1 MTGFVVLGPQRRPTL
16 DRVVGSLG
24 IEGPIATVTAGWRE
38 REPDDAELDALIG
51 GRGANLRLYARWID
65 VLERDSELAAAERE
79 HRTAV
84 DQLQELYLVQ
94 LDAVLRAL
102 AEVRRRGTDGVRD
115 DVLADAEEAVRLVD
129 QRHLERVRAERERFA
144 DAWHPAD
151 RLAVIEHRAA
161 VRHVMERVACLVVA
175 GGHVGVLLHVLRLFG
190 VDALLPPT
198 VVAWSAGAMAL
209 TERVVLF
216 HHMGSGNP
224 EFAEYGLGALP
235 GCVLLPHARR
245 RLPVD
250 DTERM
255 AELAARVAPSRC
267 VVLDD
272 GVRVDIGA
280 DGALPPGARVVTPE
294 GKVGTVDGP

>member
-1 MTGFVVLGPQRRPTL
+1 VRRFVVLGPQRRPTL
-16 DRVVGSLG
+16 DRVIRTLD

-38 REPDDAELDALIG
+38 REPDDAELDGYLG
-51 GRGANLRLYARWID
+51 GRGANLRLYARWLD
-65 VLERDSELAAAERE
+65 VLERDPELADAERE
-79 HRTAV
+79 HRTVV

-102 AEVRRRGTDGVRD
+102 AEVRRRGTEGVRD
-115 DVLADAEEAVRLVD
+115 GVLADAEESVRLVD

-144 DAWHPAD
+144 QVWRPAE
-151 RLAVIEHRAA
+151 RAAVAEHCAA
-161 VRHVMERVACLVVA
+161 VRHVLERVGCLVVA
-175 GGHVGVLLHVLRLFG
+175 GGHVGVLLHRLRLFG

-209 TERVVLF
+209 TERIVLF
-216 HHMGSGNP
+216 HHVGSGNP

-250 DTERM
+250 DPERM
-255 AELAARVAPSRC
+255 AELVARVAPSRC
-267 VVLDD
+267 LVLDD

-280 DGALPPGARVVTPE
+280 DGSLSPGARVVTPE
-294 GKVGTVDGP
+294 GRVGTVDGT